1 MPPRI
6 VEPTA
11 NLDPSPAPGP
21 KFPIKKAIIRTI
33 GVLTHKTFN
42 NKRFNIHGTSIL
54 NKIPKNNVLFISNH
68 QTYFYDVIAML
79 HVFNA
84 SVNGRRDSLKNI
96 LYLLKPKSNIYF
108 IAALE
113 TMKASVISKILSYAG
128 SILIKRT
135 WREAGKEIT
144 RNIRSE
150 DFDNIIKALNDG
162 WVITF
167 PRGTTDNSK
176 PVRSGTAYIIK
187 QTNPIVIPVKIDG
200 FGDVFERNSLKIKN
214 KTKTFSIKFGN
225 ALKFNDNESI
235 ESITNQIEKII
246 D

>member
-1 MPPRI
+1 MNKNI
-6 VEPTA
+6 FGQY
-11 NLDPSPAPGP
+11 LI
-21 KFPIKKAIIRTI
+21 IKKAIIRTI

-42 NKRFNIHGTSIL
+42 NKRFNIQGTTIL
-54 NKIPKNNVLFISNH
+54 NEIPNHNVLFISNH

-84 SVNGRRDSLKNI
+84 SVNGRKDSLKNI

-113 TMKASVISKILSYAG
+113 TMKASLISKILSYAG

-144 RNIRSE
+144 RNIRGE

-176 PVRSGTAYIIK
+176 PVRSGTAHIIK
-187 QTNPIVIPVKIDG
+187 STNPIVIPIKIDG

-214 KTKTFSIKFGN
+214 KTKPFSIKFGN
-225 ALKFNDNESI
+225 ALKFYDNDSI

>member
-1 MPPRI
+1 MNKNI
-6 VEPTA
+6 FGQY
-11 NLDPSPAPGP
+11 LI
-21 KFPIKKAIIRTI
+21 IKKAIIRTI

-42 NKRFNIHGTSIL
+42 NKRFNIQGTTIL
-54 NKIPKNNVLFISNH
+54 NEIPKHNVLFISNH

-144 RNIRSE
+144 RNIRGE

-176 PVRSGTAYIIK
+176 PVRSGTAHIIK
-187 QTNPIVIPVKIDG
+187 GTNPIVIPVKIDG

-214 KTKTFSIKFGN
+214 KTKPFSIKFGN
-225 ALKFNDNESI
+225 ALKFHDDESI
-235 ESITNQIEKII
+235 ESITNEIEKII

>member
-1 MPPRI
+1 LKKNI
-6 VEPTA
+6 FGQY
-11 NLDPSPAPGP
+11 LI
-21 KFPIKKAIIRTI
+21 IKRAIIRII
-33 GVLTHKTFN
+33 GAITHRTFN
-42 NKRFNIHGTSIL
+42 NKRFNIQGTSL
-54 NKIPKNNVLFISNH
+54 LSEIPNDNVLFISNH

-84 SVNGRRDSLKNI
+84 SVNGRSDSLKNI
-96 LYLLKPKSNIYF
+96 LYLLNPKSNIYF

-113 TMKASVISKILSYAG
+113 TMKTSLITKILSYAG

-135 WREAGKEIT
+135 WREAGKKIN
-144 RNIRSE
+144 RSIRSE

-176 PVRSGTAYIIK
+176 PVRSGTAHIIK
-187 QTNPIVIPVKIDG
+187 AANPLVIPVRIDG
-200 FGDVFERNSLKIKN
+200 FGDVFKKNSLKIINKN
-214 KTKTFSIKFGN
+214 KHFSIKFGN
-225 ALKFNDNESI
+225 PLKFYDNQSI
-235 ESITNQIEKII
+235 ESITSQIEKII

>member
-1 MPPRI
+1 MNKNI
-6 VEPTA
+6 FGQY
-11 NLDPSPAPGP
+11 LI
-21 KFPIKKAIIRTI
+21 IKKAIIRTI

-42 NKRFNIHGTSIL
+42 NKRFNIQGTTIL
-54 NKIPKNNVLFISNH
+54 NEIPKHNVLFISNH

-84 SVNGRRDSLKNI
+84 SLNGRRDSLKNI

-113 TMKASVISKILSYAG
+113 TMKASLISKILSYAG

-176 PVRSGTAYIIK
+176 PVRSGTAHIIK
-187 QTNPIVIPVKIDG
+187 STNPIVIPVKIDG

-214 KTKTFSIKFGN
+214 KTMPFSIKFGN
-225 ALKFNDNESI
+225 ALKFNDDESI
-235 ESITNQIEKII
+235 KSITNQIEKII

>member
-1 MPPRI
+1 MNKNI
-6 VEPTA
+6 FGQY
-11 NLDPSPAPGP
+11 LI
-21 KFPIKKAIIRTI
+21 IKKAIIRTI

-42 NKRFNIHGTSIL
+42 NKRFNIQGTTIL
-54 NKIPKNNVLFISNH
+54 NEIPKHNVLFISNH

-135 WREAGKEIT
+135 WREAGKEIS
-144 RNIRSE
+144 RNIRGE

-176 PVRSGTAYIIK
+176 PVRSGTAHIIK
-187 QTNPIVIPVKIDG
+187 GTNPIVIPVKIDG
-200 FGDVFERNSLKIKN
+200 FGDVFEKNSLKIKN
-214 KTKTFSIKFGN
+214 KIKPFSIKFGN
-225 ALKFNDNESI
+225 ALKFHDDESI

>member
-1 MPPRI
+1 MNKNI
-6 VEPTA
+6 FGQY
-11 NLDPSPAPGP
+11 LI
-21 KFPIKKAIIRTI
+21 IKKAIIRTI

-42 NKRFNIHGTSIL
+42 NKRFNIQGTTIL
-54 NKIPKNNVLFISNH
+54 NEIPKHNVLFISNH

-84 SVNGRRDSLKNI
+84 SLNGRRDSLKNI

-176 PVRSGTAYIIK
+176 PVRSGTAHIIK

-214 KTKTFSIKFGN
+214 KTKPFSIKFGN
-225 ALKFNDNESI
+225 ALKFNDDESI
-235 ESITNQIEKII
+235 QSITNQIEKII

>member
-1 MPPRI
+1 MNKNI
-6 VEPTA
+6 FGQY
-11 NLDPSPAPGP
+11 L
-21 KFPIKKAIIRTI
+21 PIKKAIIRTI

-144 RNIRSE
+144 RNIRGE

-176 PVRSGTAYIIK
+176 PVRSGTAHIIK
-187 QTNPIVIPVKIDG
+187 STNPIVIPVKIDG

-214 KTKTFSIKFGN
+214 KTMPFSIKFGN
-225 ALKFNDNESI
+225 ALKFHDNESI

>member
-1 MPPRI
+1 LKKNIFGQYLLIKRALIRI
-6 VEPTA
+6 
-11 NLDPSPAPGP
+11 
-21 KFPIKKAIIRTI
+21 I
-33 GVLTHKTFN
+33 GVITHRTFN
-42 NKRFNIHGTSIL
+42 NKRFDIKGTSL
-54 NKIPKNNVLFISNH
+54 LSEIPNDNVLFISNH

-113 TMKASVISKILSYAG
+113 TMKASLITKILSYAG

-135 WREAGKEIT
+135 WREAGKEIN
-144 RNIRSE
+144 RNIRGE
-150 DFDNIIKALNDG
+150 DFKNIIKALNDG

-176 PVRSGTAYIIK
+176 RVRSGTAHIIK
-187 QTNPIVIPVKIDG
+187 AANPIVIPVNIDG
-200 FGDVFERNSLKIKN
+200 FGEVFGKNSLKIKN
-214 KTKTFSIKFGN
+214 KNKSFSIKFRN
-225 ALKFNDNESI
+225 PLNFDDNQSI

>member
-1 MPPRI
+1 MNKNI
-6 VEPTA
+6 FGQY
-11 NLDPSPAPGP
+11 LS
-21 KFPIKKAIIRTI
+21 IKKAIIRTI

-42 NKRFNIHGTSIL
+42 NKRFNIQGTSIL
-54 NKIPKNNVLFISNH
+54 NEIPKNNVLFISNH

-113 TMKASVISKILSYAG
+113 TMKASVIPKILSYAG

-135 WREAGKEIT
+135 WREAGKEIS
-144 RNIRSE
+144 RNIRGE
-150 DFDNIIKALNDG
+150 DFDNITKALNDG

-200 FGDVFERNSLKIKN
+200 FVDVFERNSLKIKN
-214 KTKTFSIKFGN
+214 KTKPFSIKFGN
-225 ALKFNDNESI
+225 ALTFHDNESI

>member
-1 MPPRI
+1 MNKNI
-6 VEPTA
+6 FGQY
-11 NLDPSPAPGP
+11 L
-21 KFPIKKAIIRTI
+21 PIKKAIIRTI

-42 NKRFNIHGTSIL
+42 NKRFNIQGTSIL
-54 NKIPKNNVLFISNH
+54 NEIPKNNVLFISNH

-113 TMKASVISKILSYAG
+113 TMKASVIPKILSYAG

-135 WREAGKEIT
+135 WREAGKEIS
-144 RNIRSE
+144 RNIRGE

-176 PVRSGTAYIIK
+176 PVRSGTAHIIK
-187 QTNPIVIPVKIDG
+187 STNPIVIPVKIDG

-214 KTKTFSIKFGN
+214 KTKLFSIKFGN
-225 ALKFNDNESI
+225 ALKFHDNESI

>member
-1 MPPRI
+1 MNKNI
-6 VEPTA
+6 FGQY
-11 NLDPSPAPGP
+11 LS
-21 KFPIKKAIIRTI
+21 IKKAIIRTI

-42 NKRFNIHGTSIL
+42 NKRFNIQGTTIL
-54 NKIPKNNVLFISNH
+54 NEIPNHNVLFISNH

-84 SVNGRRDSLKNI
+84 SVNGRRNSLKNI

-113 TMKASVISKILSYAG
+113 TMKTSVIPKILSYAG

-144 RNIRSE
+144 RNIRGE

-214 KTKTFSIKFGN
+214 KTKLFSIKFGN
-225 ALKFNDNESI
+225 ALKFHDNESI

>member
-1 MPPRI
+1 MNKNI
-6 VEPTA
+6 FGQY
-11 NLDPSPAPGP
+11 L
-21 KFPIKKAIIRTI
+21 PIKNAIIRTI
-33 GVLTHKTFN
+33 GVLTHKIFN
-42 NKRFNIHGTSIL
+42 NKRFSIQGTSIL

-68 QTYFYDVIAML
+68 QTYFYDVVAML

-113 TMKASVISKILSYAG
+113 TMKASVIPKILSYAG

-135 WREAGKEIT
+135 WREAGKEIS
-144 RNIRSE
+144 RNIRGE

-176 PVRSGTAYIIK
+176 PVRSGTAHIIK
-187 QTNPIVIPVKIDG
+187 STNPIVIPVKIDG
-200 FGDVFERNSLKIKN
+200 FGDVFERNSLKINN
-214 KTKTFSIKFGN
+214 KTKPFSIKFGN
-225 ALKFNDNESI
+225 ALKFHDDESI

>member
-1 MPPRI
+1 MNKNI
-6 VEPTA
+6 FGQY
-11 NLDPSPAPGP
+11 LI
-21 KFPIKKAIIRTI
+21 IKKAIIRTI

-42 NKRFNIHGTSIL
+42 NKRFNIQGTTIL
-54 NKIPKNNVLFISNH
+54 NEIPKHNVLFISNH

-113 TMKASVISKILSYAG
+113 TMKASLISKILSYAG

-200 FGDVFERNSLKIKN
+200 FVDVFERNSLKIKN
-214 KTKTFSIKFGN
+214 KTKPFSIKFGN
-225 ALKFNDNESI
+225 ALKFHDNESI

>member
-1 MPPRI
+1 MFITSFKNCVP
-6 VEPTA
+6 EPGTNA
-11 NLDPSPAPGP
+11 IDEKSSVASKCLFVLIILVFNLFSIKDFISICPVLLITPYRPAPLVS
-21 KFPIKKAIIRTI
+21 FVFA
-33 GVLTHKTFN
+33 
-42 NKRFNIHGTSIL
+42 NI
-54 NKIPKNNVLFISNH
+54 P
-68 QTYFYDVIAML
+68 
-79 HVFNA
+79 A
-84 SVNGRRDSLKNI
+84 SL
-96 LYLLKPKSNIYF
+96 
-108 IAALE
+108 
-113 TMKASVISKILSYAG
+113 ISKILSYAG

-200 FGDVFERNSLKIKN
+200 FVDVFERNSLKIKN
-214 KTKTFSIKFGN
+214 KTKPFSIKFGN
-225 ALKFNDNESI
+225 ALKFHDNESI

>member
-1 MPPRI
+1 MKKNI
-6 VEPTA
+6 FGQY
-11 NLDPSPAPGP
+11 LL
-21 KFPIKKAIIRTI
+21 IKRALIRTI
-33 GVLTHKTFN
+33 GVITHRTFN
-42 NKRFNIHGTSIL
+42 NKRFDIKGTSL
-54 NKIPKNNVLFISNH
+54 LSEIPNDNVLFISNH

-113 TMKASVISKILSYAG
+113 TMKASLITKILSYAG

-135 WREAGKEIT
+135 WREAGKEIN
-144 RNIRSE
+144 RNIRGE
-150 DFDNIIKALNDG
+150 DFENIIKALNDG

-176 PVRSGTAYIIK
+176 RVRSGTAHIIK
-187 QTNPIVIPVKIDG
+187 AANPIVIPVNIDG
-200 FGDVFERNSLKIKN
+200 FGEVFGKNSLKIKN
-214 KTKTFSIKFGN
+214 KNKSFSIKFGN
-225 ALKFNDNESI
+225 PLNFDDNQSI
-235 ESITNQIEKII
+235 GLITNRIEKII
-246 D
+246 N

>member
-1 MPPRI
+1 MNKNI
-6 VEPTA
+6 FGQY
-11 NLDPSPAPGP
+11 LS
-21 KFPIKKAIIRTI
+21 IKKAIIRTI

-42 NKRFNIHGTSIL
+42 NKRFDIQGTTIL
-54 NKIPKNNVLFISNH
+54 NEIPKHNVLFISNH

-84 SVNGRRDSLKNI
+84 SVNGRRNSLKNI

-113 TMKASVISKILSYAG
+113 TMKTSVIPKILSYAG

-144 RNIRSE
+144 RNIRGE

-214 KTKTFSIKFGN
+214 KTKLFSIKFGN
-225 ALKFNDNESI
+225 ALKFHDNESI

>member
-1 MPPRI
+1 MKKNI
-6 VEPTA
+6 FGQY
-11 NLDPSPAPGP
+11 LL
-21 KFPIKKAIIRTI
+21 IKRALIRTI
-33 GVLTHKTFN
+33 GVITHRTFN
-42 NKRFNIHGTSIL
+42 NKRFDIKGTSL
-54 NKIPKNNVLFISNH
+54 LSEIPNDNVLFISNH

-113 TMKASVISKILSYAG
+113 TMKASLITKILSYAG

-135 WREAGKEIT
+135 WREAGKEIN
-144 RNIRSE
+144 RNIRGE
-150 DFDNIIKALNDG
+150 DFKNIIKALNDG

-176 PVRSGTAYIIK
+176 RVRSGTAHIIK
-187 QTNPIVIPVKIDG
+187 AANPIVIPVNIDG
-200 FGDVFERNSLKIKN
+200 FGEVFGKNSLKIKN
-214 KTKTFSIKFGN
+214 KNKSFSIKFGN
-225 ALKFNDNESI
+225 PLNFDDNQSI
-235 ESITNQIEKII
+235 ESITSQIEKII
-246 D
+246 N

>member
-1 MPPRI
+1 MNKNI
-6 VEPTA
+6 FGQY
-11 NLDPSPAPGP
+11 L
-21 KFPIKKAIIRTI
+21 PIKKAIIRTI

-42 NKRFNIHGTSIL
+42 NKRFSIQGTSIL
-54 NKIPKNNVLFISNH
+54 NEIPKNNVLFISNH

-176 PVRSGTAYIIK
+176 PVRSGTAHIIK
-187 QTNPIVIPVKIDG
+187 STNPIVIPVKIDG
-200 FGDVFERNSLKIKN
+200 FSDVFEKNGLKIKN
-214 KTKTFSIKFGN
+214 KIKPFSIKFGN
-225 ALKFNDNESI
+225 ALKFHDDESI

>member
-1 MPPRI
+1 MNKNI
-6 VEPTA
+6 FGQY
-11 NLDPSPAPGP
+11 LI
-21 KFPIKKAIIRTI
+21 IKKAIIRTI
-33 GVLTHKTFN
+33 GILTHKTFN
-42 NKRFNIHGTSIL
+42 NKRFNIQGTTIL
-54 NKIPKNNVLFISNH
+54 NEIPKHNVLFISNH

-84 SVNGRRDSLKNI
+84 SVNGRRNSLKNI

-200 FGDVFERNSLKIKN
+200 FVDVFERNSLKIKN

-225 ALKFNDNESI
+225 ALKFHDNESI

>member
-1 MPPRI
+1 MNKNI
-6 VEPTA
+6 FGQY
-11 NLDPSPAPGP
+11 L
-21 KFPIKKAIIRTI
+21 PIKKAIIRTI

-42 NKRFNIHGTSIL
+42 NKRFNIQGTSIL
-54 NKIPKNNVLFISNH
+54 NEIPKNNVLFISNH

-144 RNIRSE
+144 RNIRVE

-176 PVRSGTAYIIK
+176 PVRSGTAHIIK
-187 QTNPIVIPVKIDG
+187 GTNPIVIPVKIDG
-200 FGDVFERNSLKIKN
+200 FSDVFERNSLKIKN
-214 KTKTFSIKFGN
+214 KTKPFSIKFGN
-225 ALKFNDNESI
+225 ALKFHDDESI
-235 ESITNQIEKII
+235 ESITNEIEKII

>member
-1 MPPRI
+1 MISCRI
-6 VEPTA
+6 TRYFIYF
-11 NLDPSPAPGP
+11 NR
-21 KFPIKKAIIRTI
+21 FI
-33 GVLTHKTFN
+33 FN
-42 NKRFNIHGTSIL
+42 NKRFSIQRTSIL
-54 NKIPKNNVLFISNH
+54 NKIPKHNVLFISNH

-176 PVRSGTAYIIK
+176 PVRSGTAHIIK
-187 QTNPIVIPVKIDG
+187 GTNPIVIPVKIDG
-200 FGDVFERNSLKIKN
+200 FDDVFERNSLKIKN
-214 KTKTFSIKFGN
+214 KTKPFSIKFGN
-225 ALKFNDNESI
+225 ALKFHDDESI
-235 ESITNQIEKII
+235 ESITNEIEKII

>member
-1 MPPRI
+1 MNKNI
-6 VEPTA
+6 FGQY
-11 NLDPSPAPGP
+11 LI
-21 KFPIKKAIIRTI
+21 IKKAIIRTI

-42 NKRFNIHGTSIL
+42 NKRFNIQGTTIL
-54 NKIPKNNVLFISNH
+54 NEIPKHNVLFISNH

-113 TMKASVISKILSYAG
+113 TMKASMISKILSYAG

-144 RNIRSE
+144 RNIRGE

-200 FGDVFERNSLKIKN
+200 FVDVFERNSLKIKN
-214 KTKTFSIKFGN
+214 KTKPFSIKFGN
-225 ALKFNDNESI
+225 ALKFHDNESI

>member
-1 MPPRI
+1 MNKNI
-6 VEPTA
+6 FGQY
-11 NLDPSPAPGP
+11 LI
-21 KFPIKKAIIRTI
+21 IKKAIIRTI

-42 NKRFNIHGTSIL
+42 NKRFNIQGTTIL
-54 NKIPKNNVLFISNH
+54 NEIPKHNVLFISNH

-84 SVNGRRDSLKNI
+84 SLNGRRDSLKNI

-144 RNIRSE
+144 RNIRGE

-176 PVRSGTAYIIK
+176 PVRSGTAHIIK
-187 QTNPIVIPVKIDG
+187 ANNPVVIPVKIDG
-200 FGDVFERNSLKIKN
+200 LSDVFERNSLKIKN
-214 KTKTFSIKFGN
+214 KTMPFSIKFGN
-225 ALKFNDNESI
+225 ALKFNDDESI
-235 ESITNQIEKII
+235 KSITNQIEKII

>member
-1 MPPRI
+1 MKKNI
-6 VEPTA
+6 FGQY
-11 NLDPSPAPGP
+11 LI
-21 KFPIKKAIIRTI
+21 IKRAIIRII
-33 GVLTHKTFN
+33 GALTHRTFN
-42 NKRFNIHGTSIL
+42 NKRFNIEGTSL
-54 NKIPKNNVLFISNH
+54 LKKIPNNNVLFISNH

-96 LYLLKPKSNIYF
+96 SYLLNPKSNIYF

-113 TMKASVISKILSYAG
+113 TMKSSLISKILSYAG

-135 WREAGKEIT
+135 WREAGKEIK
-144 RNIRSE
+144 RPIRGE

-167 PRGTTDNSK
+167 PRGTTESSK
-176 PVRSGTAYIIK
+176 PVRSGTAHIIK
-187 QTNPIVIPVKIDG
+187 STNPIVIPVKIDG

-214 KTKTFSIKFGN
+214 KTKPFSIKFGN

>member
-1 MPPRI
+1 M
-6 VEPTA
+6 
-11 NLDPSPAPGP
+11 
-21 KFPIKKAIIRTI
+21 KKNIFGQYLLVKRALIRTI
-33 GVLTHKTFN
+33 GVITHRTFN
-42 NKRFNIHGTSIL
+42 NKRFDIKGTSL
-54 NKIPKNNVLFISNH
+54 LSEIPNNNVLFISNH

-113 TMKASVISKILSYAG
+113 TMKASLITKILSYAG

-135 WREAGKEIT
+135 WREAGKEIN
-144 RNIRSE
+144 RNIRGE
-150 DFDNIIKALNDG
+150 DFKNIIKALNDG

-176 PVRSGTAYIIK
+176 RVRPGTAHIIK
-187 QTNPIVIPVKIDG
+187 AANPIVIPVNIDG
-200 FGDVFERNSLKIKN
+200 FGEVFGKNSLKIKN
-214 KTKTFSIKFGN
+214 KNKSFSIKFGN
-225 ALKFNDNESI
+225 PLNFDDNQSI
-235 ESITNQIEKII
+235 ESITSQIEKII
-246 D
+246 N

>member
-1 MPPRI
+1 MNKNI
-6 VEPTA
+6 FGQY
-11 NLDPSPAPGP
+11 L
-21 KFPIKKAIIRTI
+21 PIKKAIIRTI

-42 NKRFNIHGTSIL
+42 NKRFNIQGTTIL
-54 NKIPKNNVLFISNH
+54 NEIPKHNVLFISNH

-113 TMKASVISKILSYAG
+113 TMKASVSSKILSYAG

-214 KTKTFSIKFGN
+214 KTKLFSIKFGN
-225 ALKFNDNESI
+225 ALKFHDNESI
-235 ESITNQIEKII
+235 ESITNQIENII
-246 D
+246 K

>member
-1 MPPRI
+1 MNKNI
-6 VEPTA
+6 FGQY
-11 NLDPSPAPGP
+11 LI
-21 KFPIKKAIIRTI
+21 IKKAIIRTI

-42 NKRFNIHGTSIL
+42 NKRFNIQGTTIL
-54 NKIPKNNVLFISNH
+54 NEIPKHNVLFISNH

-135 WREAGKEIT
+135 WREAGKEIS
-144 RNIRSE
+144 RNIRGE

-176 PVRSGTAYIIK
+176 PVRSGTAHIIK
-187 QTNPIVIPVKIDG
+187 STNPIVIPVKIDG

-214 KTKTFSIKFGN
+214 KTMPFSIKFGN
-225 ALKFNDNESI
+225 ALKFNDDESI
-235 ESITNQIEKII
+235 KSITNQIEKII

>member
-1 MPPRI
+1 MNKNI
-6 VEPTA
+6 FGQY
-11 NLDPSPAPGP
+11 L
-21 KFPIKKAIIRTI
+21 PIKKAIIRTI

-42 NKRFNIHGTSIL
+42 NKRFNIQGTSIL
-54 NKIPKNNVLFISNH
+54 NEIPKNNVLFISNH

-96 LYLLKPKSNIYF
+96 LYLLEPKSNIYF

-113 TMKASVISKILSYAG
+113 TMKASLISKILSYAG

-135 WREAGKEIT
+135 WREAGKEIS
-144 RNIRSE
+144 RNIRGE
-150 DFDNIIKALNDG
+150 DFDNITKALNDG

-176 PVRSGTAYIIK
+176 PVRSGTAHIIK
-187 QTNPIVIPVKIDG
+187 STNPIVIPVKIDG

-214 KTKTFSIKFGN
+214 KTMPFSIKFGN
-225 ALKFNDNESI
+225 ALKFNDDESI
-235 ESITNQIEKII
+235 KSITNQIEKII

>member
-1 MPPRI
+1 MNKNI
-6 VEPTA
+6 FGQY
-11 NLDPSPAPGP
+11 LS
-21 KFPIKKAIIRTI
+21 IKKAIIRTI

-42 NKRFNIHGTSIL
+42 NKRFNIQGTTIL
-54 NKIPKNNVLFISNH
+54 NEIPKHNVLFISNH

-84 SVNGRRDSLKNI
+84 SLNGRRDSLKNI

-214 KTKTFSIKFGN
+214 KTKPFSIKFGN

>member
-1 MPPRI
+1 MNKNI
-6 VEPTA
+6 FGQY
-11 NLDPSPAPGP
+11 LI
-21 KFPIKKAIIRTI
+21 IKKATIRTI
-33 GVLTHKTFN
+33 GVLTHKIFN
-42 NKRFNIHGTSIL
+42 NKRFSIQGTSIL
-54 NKIPKNNVLFISNH
+54 NKIPKHNVLFISNH

-135 WREAGKEIT
+135 WREAGKEIS
-144 RNIRSE
+144 RNIRGE

-176 PVRSGTAYIIK
+176 PVRSGTAHIIK
-187 QTNPIVIPVKIDG
+187 GTNPIVIPVKIDG

-214 KTKTFSIKFGN
+214 KTKPFSIKFGN
-225 ALKFNDNESI
+225 ALKFHDDESI
-235 ESITNQIEKII
+235 ESITNEIEKII

>member
-1 MPPRI
+1 MNKNI
-6 VEPTA
+6 FGQY
-11 NLDPSPAPGP
+11 L
-21 KFPIKKAIIRTI
+21 PIKKAIIRTI

-42 NKRFNIHGTSIL
+42 NKRFNIQGTTIL
-54 NKIPKNNVLFISNH
+54 NEIPKHNVLFISNH

-144 RNIRSE
+144 RNIRGE

-214 KTKTFSIKFGN
+214 KTKPFSIKFGN
-225 ALKFNDNESI
+225 ALKFHDNESI

>member
-1 MPPRI
+1 MNKNI
-6 VEPTA
+6 FGQY
-11 NLDPSPAPGP
+11 LI
-21 KFPIKKAIIRTI
+21 IKKAIIRTI

-42 NKRFNIHGTSIL
+42 NKRFNIQGTSIL
-54 NKIPKNNVLFISNH
+54 NEIPKNNVLFISNH

-84 SVNGRRDSLKNI
+84 SLNGRRDSLKNI